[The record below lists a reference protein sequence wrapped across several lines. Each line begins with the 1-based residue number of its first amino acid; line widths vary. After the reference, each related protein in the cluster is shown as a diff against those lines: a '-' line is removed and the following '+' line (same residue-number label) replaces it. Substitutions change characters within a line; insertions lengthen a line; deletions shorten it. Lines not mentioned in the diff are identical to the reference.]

1 MEFTNFLSV
10 DMITTFSLS
19 IIVIELW
26 VAFTKELPII
36 KKIPTK
42 FYTWLIAVIHLAVI
56 NTNIGIFSLSILGIY
71 LLLCNALI
79 FSFLLCGGYD
89 IAVGKITLN
98 KNDSNILK

>member
-1 MEFTNFLSV
+1 MEFTNFLTV
-10 DMITTFSLS
+10 DTIVTFAMAL
-19 IIVIELW
+19 IIIELW

-42 FYTWLIAVIHLAVI
+42 FYTWVIAVLHLAVI
-56 NTNIGIFSLSILGIY
+56 NTNIGIFAMNILGIY

-89 IAVGKITLN
+89 IAVGNITLN
-98 KNDSNILK
+98 KNGK